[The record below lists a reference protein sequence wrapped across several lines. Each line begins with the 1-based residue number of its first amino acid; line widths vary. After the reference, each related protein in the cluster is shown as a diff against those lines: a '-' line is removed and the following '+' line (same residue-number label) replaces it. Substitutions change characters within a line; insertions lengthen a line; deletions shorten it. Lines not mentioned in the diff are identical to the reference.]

1 MNITETPIAKNN
13 IAIDLFEINE
23 LYSRT
28 PVNLADPI
36 ESDKIP
42 KKNDMSNFRMCF
54 HFITTPDI

>member
-42 KKNDMSNFRMCF
+42 KTNMICPILECV
-54 HFITTPDI
+54 FIS